1 MLVPNHIMVTVAN
14 FEKETLIEA
23 LHRRG
28 KDSLHS
34 LAAVSN
40 NAGIEGKGG
49 LSLLISNG
57 QVEKLTLSYLGN
69 NKTLEKG
76 YLNGDIAVELCPQ
89 GSLAERIRA
98 AGAGIPA
105 FFTPTGARKL
115 HESGTQKLGV

>member
-1 MLVPNHIMVTVAN
+1 MLYTDR
-14 FEKETLIEA
+14 FKETLIEA
-23 LHRRG
+23 LRRRG

-34 LAAVSN
+34 LGAVSN
-40 NAGIEGKGG
+40 NAGIEGLGG
-49 LSLLISNG
+49 LSLLISSG
-57 QVEKLTLSYLGN
+57 QIKKLTLSYLGN

-105 FFTPTGARKL
+105 FFTPTGARTYSKCFGEL
-115 HESGTQKLGV
+115 SD